1 MDRSETDFEKL
12 RAFARE
18 QAADAAEYRLQ
29 VEYLLGENK
38 KLVRRLNKVYR
49 SWTWRVGRVVLFPF
63 HLVMW
68 AIDRTRRKRA
78 PL

>member
-18 QAADAAEYRLQ
+18 QAADAAEYRLR

-49 SWTWRVGRVVLFPF
+49 SWTWRVGRVVLFPY

-68 AIDRTRRKRA
+68 AIDRARRKRA